1 MSDDNKALS
10 DIVSTL
16 ISERKR
22 DYRNKVLLR
31 IFIVFIFLLL
41 IFVTPV
47 IKNMSFSQPHI
58 ALIEVNGLISSET
71 QSSAD
76 KIIPL
81 LKQASE
87 NENTSAIII
96 KVNSGGGSATQSK
109 IIFDEI
115 VKIKN
120 TTNKDIISIIED
132 VGASGGYYIAMAAD
146 EIHASSTSIV
156 GSIGVRLDSY
166 DVRSFFNKLGI
177 KSRTIYSGENKL
189 ILDPFYEL
197 TTDQYA
203 HVKKLTEQ
211 IHNQFI
217 VDLKKADKIGL
228 HRTNLYIQDYFIQ
241 V

>member
-1 MSDDNKALS
+1 MDLS
-10 DIVSTL
+10 LLKLNQVQI
-16 ISERKR
+16 
-22 DYRNKVLLR
+22 KVY
-31 IFIVFIFLLL
+31 
-41 IFVTPV
+41 T
-47 IKNMSFSQPHI
+47 
-58 ALIEVNGLISSET
+58 T
-71 QSSAD
+71 
-76 KIIPL
+76 L

-115 VKIKN
+115 VKNKN

-211 IHNQFI
+211 IHNQFN
-217 VDLKKADKIGL
+217 
-228 HRTNLYIQDYFIQ
+228 R
-241 V
+241 